1 MGSLYYSCSG
11 EVEYWS
17 LAPWCHS
24 GRGAE
29 GVLLPSFRIMAEWE
43 FVCER
48 SLFLDDRGRLILTWG
63 YVTYQMIPI
72 QHQIVYKKKHWHTHI
87 YTHTHIHREDGWKV
101 LYAHFEWK
109 IRTENAKKHISMSTI
124 RKKEAHTGWKCIK
137 STGSSPHTHTHTH
150 WYYFTLLV
158 HEWASWLAERSSEC
172 ITNH

>member
-1 MGSLYYSCSG
+1 MGSLHYSCSG

-29 GVLLPSFRIMAEWE
+29 WVLLASFHIMAEWE

-72 QHQIVYKKKHWHTHI
+72 QHQIVYKKNTGTLT
-87 YTHTHIHREDGWKV
+87 YTHTYTGRMVERFSMHILSGK
-101 LYAHFEWK
+101 YARK
-109 IRTENAKKHISMSTI
+109 MQKTHISMNTI
-124 RKKEAHTGWKCIK
+124 RRKKHTQAENVQNLQDLL
-137 STGSSPHTHTHTH
+137 HTHAHTH
-150 WYYFTLLV
+150 WYYFSLLV
-158 HEWASWLAERSSEC
+158 HEWASRLAKRSSEC